1 MAKFEK
7 HSEMLLATAVCV
19 SMILFIR
26 LAQVEQALE
35 PTVTPILK
43 STQKLRKSTIKLLRH
58 RMLKT
63 C

>member
-1 MAKFEK
+1 MAKFVK
-7 HSEMLLATAVCV
+7 HSEMLLGTAACV

-26 LAQVEQALE
+26 LAQVEQVQE
-35 PTVTPILK
+35 PMVTPILK